1 MLLPLRHPRFWLIL
15 GWGFV
20 VLATLASLAP
30 IQKLPMP
37 PNLND
42 KIEHVVGYALLAL
55 WFAGIYPRS
64 RYPWIAGSL
73 FVMGIAIEWLQ
84 GAMHWGRSADF
95 HDVIANVTGIAIG
108 LSLAWAALGGWAQ
121 RVEAWTRRS

>member
-1 MLLPLRHPRFWLIL
+1 MLLPLRHPRFWLVL

-20 VLATLASLAP
+20 ALATLASLVP
-30 IQKLPMP
+30 IQKLPTP
-37 PNLND
+37 PGLND
-42 KIEHVVGYALLAL
+42 KLEHVVGYALLAL

-73 FVMGIAIEWLQ
+73 LVMGLAIEWLQ

-95 HDVIANVTGIAIG
+95 RDLIANITGIAVG
-108 LSLAWAALGGWAQ
+108 LSLAWVALGGWAQ
-121 RVEAWTRRS
+121 RIEAWTRRS